1 MKPTHGTCGFA
12 MRRKEPRPPLD
23 LETVVI
29 VHGCGCRMAGKTHPE
44 LNVCCSE
51 HFIWWPE
58 HPAYIADLF
67 YTAEEREQQRRTM
80 WYSFMQELGM
90 CS

>member
-1 MKPTHGTCGFA
+1 

-67 YTAEEREQQRRTM
+67 IPILWQRYDERYR
-80 WYSFMQELGM
+80 ELIYLGFVK
-90 CS
+90 